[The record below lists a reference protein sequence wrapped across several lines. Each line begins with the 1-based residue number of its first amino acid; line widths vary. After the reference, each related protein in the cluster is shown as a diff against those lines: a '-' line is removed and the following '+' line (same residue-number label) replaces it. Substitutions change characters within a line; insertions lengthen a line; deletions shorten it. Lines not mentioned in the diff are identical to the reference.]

1 MKRYEHSFANFK
13 WIDCEEPSQ
22 SDLMELANEFNI
34 PLHPLANC
42 LDPEHL
48 PHAGVFDKTVYFI
61 LRHHDVKA
69 KPKAGTM
76 QELTTKFVFFVG
88 PDYVLTIH
96 RAPLSCVENKKVKV
110 NFEAL
115 SKLDLVK
122 GLILATMS
130 SFDPPLDELDSITD
144 QIEERVF
151 ALRRRNILRP
161 GYVIK
166 RKTSAY
172 RKIFKFTSDVL
183 TKIQDPLGFSAKEL
197 STVREPLDKLIYYAD
212 DNFEEITGL
221 LSLHLSLMSQK
232 TNEASYRTNEIMR
245 VLTVVS
251 IFFLPLNF
259 ITGVYG
265 MNFEH
270 MPELKSEH
278 GYYVVLGIML
288 FVVSMI
294 SIWIYRK
301 GWVTKEDI

>member
-1 MKRYEHSFANFK
+1 
-13 WIDCEEPSQ
+13 
-22 SDLMELANEFNI
+22 
-34 PLHPLANC
+34 
-42 LDPEHL
+42 
-48 PHAGVFDKTVYFI
+48 
-61 LRHHDVKA
+61 
-69 KPKAGTM
+69 M
-76 QELTTKFVFFVG
+76 QDLTTKFVFFVG

-96 RAPLSCVENKKVKV
+96 RAPLACVENKKVKV

-130 SFDPPLDELDSITD
+130 SFDHPLDELDSKTD

-166 RKTSAY
+166 RKASAY

-183 TKIQDPLGFSAKEL
+183 TKIQDPMGFSKKDL
-197 STVREPLDKLIYYAD
+197 SAVREPLDKLIYYAD

-278 GYYVVLGIML
+278 GYYIVLGIML
-288 FVVSMI
+288 VVVTMI

>member
-34 PLHPLANC
+34 PLQPLANC

-48 PHAGVFDKTVYFI
+48 PHADIFDKTVYFI

-69 KPKAGTM
+69 KAKSGTM

-96 RAPLSCVENKKVKV
+96 RAPLACVENKKVKV
-110 NFEAL
+110 NFESL
-115 SKLDLVK
+115 GKTDLVK

-130 SFDPPLDELDSITD
+130 SFDPPLDDLDSKTD

-166 RKTSAY
+166 RKASAY

-183 TKIQDPLGFSAKEL
+183 TKIQDPLGFSAKDL
-197 STVREPLDKLIYYAD
+197 SAVREPLDKLVYYAD

-278 GYYVVLGIML
+278 GYFVVLGIML
-288 FVVSMI
+288 VVVSMI